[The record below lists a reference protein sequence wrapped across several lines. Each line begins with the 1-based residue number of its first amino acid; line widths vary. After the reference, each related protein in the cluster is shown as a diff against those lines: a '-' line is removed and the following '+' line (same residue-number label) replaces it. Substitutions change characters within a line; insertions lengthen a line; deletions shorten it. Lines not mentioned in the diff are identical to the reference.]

1 MADNMDRATDITA
14 AHTETSITRV
24 RAQLAADGTPDCE
37 TCGEPIPA
45 RRRQIHPAARR
56 CLPCQEAMEKPR
68 VR

>member
-1 MADNMDRATDITA
+1 MADGMDRATDITEA
-14 AHTETSITRV
+14 WTETRISTV
-24 RAQLAADGTPDCE
+24 RAQLAAEGTPDCE

>member
-1 MADNMDRATDITA
+1 MADEMDRATEITA

-24 RAQLAADGTPDCE
+24 RAHLAQPGTEDCE
-37 TCGEPIPA
+37 TCGEAIPA
-45 RRRQIHPAARR
+45 RRREKHPSARR